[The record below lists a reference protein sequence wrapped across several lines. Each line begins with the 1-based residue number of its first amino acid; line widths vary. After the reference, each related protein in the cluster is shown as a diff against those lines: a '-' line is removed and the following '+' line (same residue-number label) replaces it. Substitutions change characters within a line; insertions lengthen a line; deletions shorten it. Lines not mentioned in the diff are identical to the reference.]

1 MMRKFIFIVTLFCIG
16 LCYSARAQ
24 QVFTIKGVISKKLS
38 TERVAQVLITNLRTK
53 AIIVSDELGWFRVQA
68 AIGDTLLFKKYD
80 FTDQKIAI
88 TSSNDLPVYM
98 QPVIKLNEVKVQGQ
112 SKKQEVSEVMKE
124 YRSQGTFYDGKPPI
138 LSFLT
143 SPITG
148 FYELFGSTPGR
159 ARRFAA
165 FSKSEI
171 EYAEVQRRYNPPMVK
186 RVTNAPDSTVKKFMK
201 YYTPSYQDLQGWN
214 DYELIKH
221 IRTSYEYYDRNKDRL
236 KLDEVNSPSLM
247 HSKTS
252 FSLSD

>member
-1 MMRKFIFIVTLFCIG
+1 MRKFIFIIMACCLG
-16 LCYSARAQ
+16 LCVCVQAQ
-24 QVFTIKGVISKKLS
+24 QVYTIKGVISKKLS
-38 TERVAQVLITNLRTK
+38 TERVAKVLIKNLRTND
-53 AIIVSDELGWFRVQA
+53 IIVSDELGWFRVQA
-68 AIGDTLLFKKYD
+68 AVGDTLLFTKYD

-88 TSSNDLPVYM
+88 TSPNDLPVYM
-98 QPVIKLNEVKVQGQ
+98 QPVIKLDEVKVQGQ

-165 FSKSEI
+165 YSKSEI
-171 EYAEVQRRYNPPMVK
+171 EYAEIQRRYNPPMVK

-201 YYTPSYQDLQGWN
+201 YYTPSYQDIKSWN

-221 IRTSYEYYDRNKDRL
+221 IRTSYQYYDKNKDRL
-236 KLDEVNSPSLM
+236 KLDEVNSPTLM